1 MATASNT
8 ECLFECV
15 LGIKDLIQS
24 PEKEPLEERLEKD
37 GVKERITKRMEEN
50 YCGKSKKKK
59 KKTHDSFQ
67 RNPRNQN
74 VASPSNVNPNS
85 VEELSESF
93 EDLFVVG
100 QDIATDSIPK
110 FSRFLLER
118 DYREVANFNGFND
131 GDVGVIVI
139 PEEYIPKKPR
149 IVEPDDADEV
159 IENNAWLNYNEE
171 MKYRVRIIFIMKL
184 DHFSKILLDHFKKY
198 LTLG

>member
-1 MATASNT
+1 MATVSNN

-24 PEKEPLEERLEKD
+24 PEKETLEKRLEKD

-50 YCGKSKKKK
+50 YCGKARKKKA
-59 KKTHDSFQ
+59 HDSSQ
-67 RNPRNQN
+67 RNRRNQN
-74 VASPSNVNPNS
+74 VASSSNVNPNS

-110 FSRFLLER
+110 FSRLLLER

-149 IVEPDDADEV
+149 IVEPDDADVV
-159 IENNAWLNYNEE
+159 IQNSAWLNDNEK
-171 MKYRVRIIFIMKL
+171 MKYIVRIIFIMKL
-184 DHFSKILLDHFKKY
+184 DHFSKLLHYFKRCLILE
-198 LTLG
+198 